1 MAQESSKPLFS
12 RTWWIVFCIAILAI
26 VLVTIA
32 LVDSHD
38 LPVTIIGAVLGVIM
52 TIFASFILLKGQSE
66 QQADLD
72 EKQIKLQAELAEK
85 QTKLQQDLQ
94 QQLVESQHAIER
106 REHRESTIF
115 IEKLSTY
122 NNFLSA
128 LSDYVIENS
137 EGNKKA
143 LIFHTMAIQMHAAPV
158 VVQSFIDNVIEVI
171 RSTTGNGDKAEISK
185 LIEALNRI
193 GSIFRNE
200 LYPAS
205 DTDGSSLNL
214 DAFIEAIT
222 GSQVEPTEEQKEK
235 DSEEEQKED
244 EEAVNNSKI
253 QTWDSKIMELVSK
266 GWILENGNDSFSLT
280 SKESPVTISVYRKK
294 GKYVVEASKGDDSEF
309 SQMLKDN
316 YGGSRRYGTWW
327 RELPI
332 SNYGV
337 KQDTLLAQLPI
348 NDRARAS
355 VLKWVDKLTEF
366 TNH

>member
-12 RTWWIVFCIAILAI
+12 KKWWIVFCITILAI

-32 LVDSHD
+32 LVDSRD

-106 REHRESTIF
+106 KEHRDSTIF

-137 EGNKKA
+137 EENKKA
-143 LIFHTMAIQMHAAPV
+143 LIFHTMAIQMHASPG

-171 RSTTGNGDKAEISK
+171 KTTGGGDKTEISK
-185 LIEALNRI
+185 LIESLNCI
-193 GSIFRNE
+193 SCIFRNE
-200 LYPAS
+200 LYP
-205 DTDGSSLNL
+205 SSNADDNILKL
-214 DAFIEAIT
+214 DEFIEAIA
-222 GSQVEPTEEQKEK
+222 GSQVVPTEEEKEK
-235 DSEEEQKED
+235 ETEKEQKED
-244 EEAVNNSKI
+244 EEAVSNSKV
-253 QTWDSKIMELVSK
+253 QSWDDQLKELSSK
-266 GWILENGNDSFSLT
+266 GWVMENGNDSFTLT
-280 SKESPVTISVYRKK
+280 SKNSPVEISVYRKK
-294 GKYVVEASKGDDSEF
+294 GKYVVSAGKEGDSDF
-309 SQMLKDN
+309 SQNLKDN
-316 YGGSRRYGTWW
+316 YGGARRYGTWW

-332 SNYGV
+332 NNYGV
-337 KQDTLLAQLPI
+337 TEGSLLTQLPT

-355 VLKWVDKLTEF
+355 VIKWIDKLIEYI
-366 TNH
+366 H

>member
-12 RTWWIVFCIAILAI
+12 KTWWVVFCIAILAI
-26 VLVTIA
+26 VLVTVA
-32 LVDSHD
+32 LIDSRD

-52 TIFASFILLKGQSE
+52 TVFASFILLKGQSE

-106 REHRESTIF
+106 KERRDSTIF

-137 EGNKKA
+137 EENKKT
-143 LIFHTMAIQMHAAPV
+143 LIFHTMALQMHAAPG

-171 RSTTGNGDKAEISK
+171 KTTGNGDKTEISK

-193 GSIFRNE
+193 SGIFRNE
-200 LYPAS
+200 LYP
-205 DTDGSSLNL
+205 SSKADDKTLKL
-214 DAFIEAIT
+214 DEFIEAIA
-222 GSQVEPTEEQKEK
+222 GSQVEPTEEEKEK
-235 DSEEEQKED
+235 ETEEEQKED
-244 EEAVNNSKI
+244 EEAVSNSKV
-253 QTWDSKIMELVSK
+253 QPWDAKVKELSSK
-266 GWILENGNDSFSLT
+266 GWVMENGNDSFTLT
-280 SKESPVTISVYRKK
+280 SNNSTIEISVYRKK
-294 GKYVVEASKGDDSEF
+294 GKYVVSAVKEGDSDF
-309 SQMLKDN
+309 SQKLKDN
-316 YGGSRRYGTWW
+316 FKGARRYGTWW

-337 KQDTLLAQLPI
+337 TDGTLLSQLPE
-348 NDRARAS
+348 NDKARAS
-355 VLKWVDKLTEF
+355 VIKWIDKLTEYLVK
-366 TNH
+366 

>member
-1 MAQESSKPLFS
+1 MNGDVKPLFS
-12 RTWWIVFCIAILAI
+12 KTWWVVFCIAILAI
-26 VLVTIA
+26 VVVTVA

-52 TIFASFILLKGQSE
+52 TVFASFILLKGQSE

-106 REHRESTIF
+106 KEHRDSTIF

-137 EGNKKA
+137 EDNKKA
-143 LIFHTMAIQMHAAPV
+143 LIFNTMAIQMHADPG

-171 RSTTGNGDKAEISK
+171 RTTGNGDKTEVAK

-193 GSIFRNE
+193 SVIFRSE
-200 LYPAS
+200 LYPS
-205 DTDGSSLNL
+205 CTPDHNILKL
-214 DAFIEAIT
+214 DKFIDAIA
-222 GSQVEPTEEQKEK
+222 GSQVEQTEEQKEK
-235 DSEEEQKED
+235 ENEAEQKED
-244 EEAVNNSKI
+244 EEAVSNSKI
-253 QTWDSKIMELVSK
+253 QSWDSKIKKLASK
-266 GWILENGNDSFSLT
+266 GWTLENGNDSFSL
-280 SKESPVTISVYRKK
+280 SSNDSPVKISVYRKK
-294 GKYVVEASKGDDSEF
+294 GKYVVEAVKGDDSDF
-309 SQMLKDN
+309 SQTLKDN
-316 YGGSRRYGTWW
+316 FRGSRRYGTWW

-332 SNYGV
+332 NNYGV
-337 KQDTLLAQLPI
+337 SEGTLLTQLPT

-355 VLKWVDKLTEF
+355 VIKWIDRLTEYLQR
-366 TNH
+366 

>member
-1 MAQESSKPLFS
+1 M
-12 RTWWIVFCIAILAI
+12 
-26 VLVTIA
+26 VTIA
-32 LVDSHD
+32 LVDSRD

-52 TIFASFILLKGQSE
+52 TVFASFILLKGQSE

-85 QTKLQQDLQ
+85 QTKLQQVLQ

-106 REHRESTIF
+106 KERRDSTVF

-137 EGNKKA
+137 EENKKA
-143 LIFHTMAIQMHAAPV
+143 LIFHTMAIQMHADPG

-171 RSTTGNGDKAEISK
+171 RTTGNGDKTEIAK

-193 GSIFRNE
+193 SGIFRSE
-200 LYPAS
+200 LYPSCTADNNTLKL
-205 DTDGSSLNL
+205 DTFI
-214 DAFIEAIT
+214 DAIA
-222 GSQVEPTEEQKEK
+222 GSQVEPTAEQKEK
-235 DSEEEQKED
+235 ETEEEQKED
-244 EEAVNNSKI
+244 EEAVSSSNIQAWDAKI
-253 QTWDSKIMELVSK
+253 KELASR
-266 GWILENGNDSFSLT
+266 GWTLKNGNDSFTIT
-280 SKESPVTISVYRKK
+280 SDTKPVQISVYRKK
-294 GKYVVEASKGDDSEF
+294 GKYVVEATKGDDTEF
-309 SQMLKDN
+309 SQQLKDN
-316 YGGSRRYGTWW
+316 YGGARRYGTWW

-337 KQDTLLAQLPI
+337 KQDTLLLQLPI

-355 VLKWVDKLTEF
+355 VIKWIDKLLNNF
-366 TNH
+366 D

>member
-1 MAQESSKPLFS
+1 MEHESSKPLFS
-12 RTWWIVFCIAILAI
+12 KTWWIVFCIAILAI
-26 VLVTIA
+26 VLVTVA

-52 TIFASFILLKGQSE
+52 TVFASFILLKGQSE

-106 REHRESTIF
+106 KEHRDSTIF

-137 EGNKKA
+137 EENKKA
-143 LIFHTMAIQMHAAPV
+143 LIFHTMAIQMHAAPGD
-158 VVQSFIDNVIEVI
+158 VQSFIDNVIEI
-171 RSTTGNGDKAEISK
+171 IKTTGNGDKTEITK

-193 GSIFRNE
+193 SGNFRNE
-200 LYPAS
+200 LYPSSAPGD
-205 DTDGSSLNL
+205 DTLKL
-214 DAFIEAIT
+214 DAFIEAIA

-235 DSEEEQKED
+235 EKEEEQKED
-244 EEAVNNSKI
+244 EEAVSNSKI
-253 QTWDSKIMELVSK
+253 QAWDAKIKELASK
-266 GWILENGNDSFSLT
+266 GWTLENGNDAFALS
-280 SKESPVTISVYRKK
+280 SKNSPVKISVYRKK
-294 GKYVVEASKGDDSEF
+294 GKYVVEATKGDDSDF
-309 SQMLKDN
+309 SQTLKDN
-316 YGGSRRYGTWW
+316 FKGSRRYGTWW

-332 SNYGV
+332 NNYGV
-337 KQDTLLAQLPI
+337 TEGTLLAQLPT

-355 VLKWVDKLTEF
+355 VTKWIDKLTEF
-366 TNH
+366 VTL

>member
-1 MAQESSKPLFS
+1 M
-12 RTWWIVFCIAILAI
+12 
-26 VLVTIA
+26 
-32 LVDSHD
+32 
-38 LPVTIIGAVLGVIM
+38 
-52 TIFASFILLKGQSE
+52 LKGQSE

-106 REHRESTIF
+106 KEHRESTIF

-137 EGNKKA
+137 EENKKA
-143 LIFHTMAIQMHAAPV
+143 LIFHTMAIQMHATPG

-171 RSTTGNGDKAEISK
+171 KTTGNGDKTEISK

-193 GSIFRNE
+193 SGIFRSE
-200 LYPAS
+200 LYPTSVADDNTLKL
-205 DTDGSSLNL
+205 DTFI
-214 DAFIEAIT
+214 DAIA

-253 QTWDSKIMELVSK
+253 QPWDAKIKELASK
-266 GWILENGNDSFSLT
+266 GWFLDNGNDSFTLT
-280 SKESPVTISVYRKK
+280 SKNLPVTISVYRKK
-294 GKYVVEASKGDDSEF
+294 GKYVVEAAKEDDSEF
-309 SQMLKDN
+309 SRLLKDN
-316 YGGSRRYGTWW
+316 YGGARRYGTWW

-337 KQDTLLAQLPI
+337 KQDTLLSQLPI

-355 VLKWVDKLTEF
+355 VIKWIDKLTEF
-366 TNH
+366 ITQ

>member
-1 MAQESSKPLFS
+1 MAHESAKPLFS
-12 RTWWIVFCIAILAI
+12 KTWWIVFCIAILAI
-26 VLVTIA
+26 VMVTVA
-32 LVDSHD
+32 LVDSQD

-52 TIFASFILLKGQSE
+52 TVFASFILLKGQSE

-85 QTKLQQDLQ
+85 QTKLQQNLQ

-106 REHRESTIF
+106 KEHRDSTIF

-137 EGNKKA
+137 EENKKA
-143 LIFHTMAIQMHAAPV
+143 LIFHTMAIQMHANPG

-171 RSTTGNGDKAEISK
+171 RTTGNGDKTEIAK

-193 GSIFRNE
+193 SGIFRSE
-200 LYPAS
+200 LYPLCTADNTLKL
-205 DTDGSSLNL
+205 DTFI
-214 DAFIEAIT
+214 DAIA

-235 DSEEEQKED
+235 ESEEEQKED
-244 EEAVNNSKI
+244 EETVSNSKI
-253 QTWDSKIMELVSK
+253 QSWDSKINELASK
-266 GWILENGNDSFSLT
+266 GWILENGNDSFALS
-280 SKESPVTISVYRKK
+280 SKNSPVKISVYRKK
-294 GKYVVEASKGDDSEF
+294 GKYVVEATKGDDSDF
-309 SQMLKDN
+309 SQTLKN
-316 YGGSRRYGTWW
+316 NFKGSRRYGTWW

-332 SNYGV
+332 NNYGV
-337 KQDTLLAQLPI
+337 TEGTLLTQLPT

-355 VLKWVDKLTEF
+355 VIKWIDKLTESVS
-366 TNH
+366 NKY